1 LSNSDERLWQGKLP
15 DGQEVAVKKL
25 LDSATGHGLL
35 QLHNELQVLATL
47 QHKNLVRLH
56 GFCVHQN
63 QKMLV
68 YEYIKNGSL
77 DNFLFGIFST
87 SLAPFCMCIKLGT
100 VGWWLKDKN
109 NTCHDV
115 NVPKI

>member
-1 LSNSDERLWQGKLP
+1 VWQGELP

-35 QLHNELQVLATL
+35 QLQNEVQVLATL

-63 QKMLV
+63 EIILV
-68 YEYIKNGSL
+68 YEFIKNGRL
-77 DNFLFGIFST
+77 DTFLFGILLT
-87 SLAPFCMCIKLGT
+87 SSIGT
-100 VGWWLKDKN
+100 
-109 NTCHDV
+109 
-115 NVPKI
+115 

>member
-1 LSNSDERLWQGKLP
+1 MLTNCYCYSASPFLTKESVWQGELP

-35 QLHNELQVLATL
+35 QLQNEVQVLATL

-63 QKMLV
+63 EIILV
-68 YEYIKNGSL
+68 YEFIKNGRL
-77 DNFLFGIFST
+77 DTFLFGILLT
-87 SLAPFCMCIKLGT
+87 SSIGT
-100 VGWWLKDKN
+100 
-109 NTCHDV
+109 
-115 NVPKI
+115 